1 VLGYVIFRILR
12 AAVVV
17 AGILVV
23 VFFVSRL
30 TGDPATMI
38 FGLNATEDQIQ
49 AYRTRMGWDRPLHA
63 QFGQFAWS
71 AVRGDF
77 GDSFFYTRNA
87 LRLVASRLPA
97 TLELA
102 GAAIAFAVTLGLTA
116 GVVAATFRGRLW
128 DSATM
133 SAAILGRSVP
143 VFWLALLLIQV
154 FAVLLGIL
162 PVSGRDVP
170 ASLVLPAVSLGL
182 VNAAE
187 IARLTRS
194 SMVEVLAQDY
204 VRTGHAKGLT
214 AWRVVGLHAL
224 RNALVPVI
232 TIVGLQLGSLL
243 GGAVITETI
252 FAWPG
257 LGQLTVQAIL
267 RRDFPVLQASVFLVA
282 LGFVA
287 INLLLDL
294 LYPLLDPRIARR
306 G

>member
-1 VLGYVIFRILR
+1 MLPYVAVRLFR
-12 AAVVV
+12 AALVV
-17 AGILVV
+17 AGILAV
-23 VFFVSRL
+23 VFFVARL

-38 FGLNATEDQIQ
+38 FGLNVTDEQIQ
-49 AYRTRMGWDRPLHA
+49 AYRTRMGWDRPLAA

-71 AVRGDF
+71 ALRGDF
-77 GDSFFYTRNA
+77 GDSFFFSRSA
-87 LRLVASRLPA
+87 MGLVLSRLPL

-102 GAAIAFAVTLGLTA
+102 AASILVATAIGLSA
-116 GVVAATFRGRLW
+116 GLLAAAFRGSTW
-128 DSATM
+128 DSVIM

-143 VFWLALLLIQV
+143 VFWLALLLIEV
-154 FAVLLGIL
+154 FAVLLGVL
-162 PVSGRDVP
+162 PVGGKDAP
-170 ASLVLPAVSLGL
+170 GALVLPAASLGL

-194 SMVEVLAQDY
+194 SMVQVLAQDY
-204 VRTGHAKGLT
+204 VRTGHAKGLSP
-214 AWRVVGLHAL
+214 ARVVVMHGL
-224 RNALVPVI
+224 RNALVPVA
-232 TIVGLQLGSLL
+232 TIIGLQLGSLL

-267 RRDFPVLQASVFLVA
+267 RRDFPVLQAAVVLVA

-287 INLLLDL
+287 INLLLDV
-294 LYPLLDPRIARR
+294 LYPVLDPRIAQR